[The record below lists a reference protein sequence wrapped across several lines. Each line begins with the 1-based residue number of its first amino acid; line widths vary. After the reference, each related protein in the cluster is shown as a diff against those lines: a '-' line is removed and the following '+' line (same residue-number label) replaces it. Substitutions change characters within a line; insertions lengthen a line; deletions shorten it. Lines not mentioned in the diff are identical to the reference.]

1 MELGA
6 SCFSQSRKDGTGA
19 SEKKC
24 SWQPRL
30 SGWSDL
36 RLLAIQNTRS
46 RNSAVHAEE
55 AVRNPHPLRASY
67 TWRLAPKGYSRER
80 GKEWVYVEK
89 PGRQTSLNQVP
100 QANTAAL
107 SREGCCERALR
118 LCGLLAENSR
128 AQSSHE
134 TNVRRTQT
142 GSFST
147 GHLAGQT
154 GKVMKKKDSKA
165 VTDPRRLR
173 RHSGEMRRDSPDRI
187 LGQKADTNGRLVK
200 SKQRLEFSSCLFMLV
215 F

>member
-1 MELGA
+1 MWR
-6 SCFSQSRKDGTGA
+6 SQADRHPSTKCRRRTPPRCPGKD
-19 SEKKC
+19 
-24 SWQPRL
+24 
-30 SGWSDL
+30 
-36 RLLAIQNTRS
+36 
-46 RNSAVHAEE
+46 
-55 AVRNPHPLRASY
+55 AVR
-67 TWRLAPKGYSRER
+67 G
-80 GKEWVYVEK
+80 
-89 PGRQTSLNQVP
+89 
-100 QANTAAL
+100 
-107 SREGCCERALR
+107 ALR

-128 AQSSHE
+128 AQYSHE